1 MASTAEDHGH
11 VQSAGRM
18 QAYSD
23 AIFSIVATVM
33 ILPVAHT
40 EIPEDKNLREVIF
53 YQLLPKI
60 FIYILSFFVVAISWS
75 AHVWLFQIVQHADDV
90 TTLLNLLIMMI
101 ITFLPFTF
109 TLMGTFPDFVLAI
122 VLFCVCIIVLSL
134 AQALVVLHVFRN
146 PQIMEESIKNSEN
159 KTAVRNA
166 LLLRALMNAIL
177 CTFAAVFSPAS
188 FVVSYAFLVMI
199 LFSPNIAVQLS
210 KLISKFSS
218 GSVQMSQEVI
228 QRGKSYEM
236 EVNKERVECYSD
248 GVFAIVA
255 TLIILDICEKDIP
268 SRAELKYKYK
278 NDLVAALD
286 HDSSVFLAYF
296 GTFATVGLLWYIHH
310 SLYHHLKRT
319 SRLMAMFNNFSLA
332 MIGGM
337 PLAFKLTSMYDDTDF
352 YNNER
357 VAIQLSCVIMFLA
370 SISQLAIFVTALF
383 RPDQDL
389 IDSAKVGGQS
399 HYYLLV
405 KLLVYPTVSMIIYVI
420 SLTSDVLSVEA
431 FHVAQL
437 GTPAL
442 FFILWLIVIKIQRNV
457 QEVPNP
463 EEQSFQESINNEEQ
477 RLLTVPVENM
487 NC

>member
-1 MASTAEDHGH
+1 MADDH
-11 VQSAGRM
+11 VQSSGRM

-23 AIFSIVATVM
+23 AIFSIVATIM

-40 EIPEDKNLREVIF
+40 EIPKDKNLREVIF

-60 FIYILSFFVVAISWS
+60 LIYILSFFVVAISWS
-75 AHVWLFQIVQHADDV
+75 AHVWLFQIIRHADDV

-109 TLMGTFPDFVLAI
+109 TLMGTFPEFVLAI
-122 VLFCVCIIVLSL
+122 VLFSVCIIVLGL
-134 AQALVVLHVFRN
+134 VQALVVLHVFRN
-146 PQIMEESIKNSEN
+146 PQTMEESIRSSEN
-159 KTAVRNA
+159 MTAVRNA
-166 LLLRALMNAIL
+166 LLLRVLVNAIL
-177 CTFAAVFSPAS
+177 CTFAAVFAPVTS
-188 FVVSYAFLVMI
+188 VISYVFLVMI
-199 LFSPNIAVQLS
+199 LLSPNIAVQLS
-210 KLISKFSS
+210 KLISKCS
-218 GSVQMSQEVI
+218 GGRFQMSQEVVR
-228 QRGKSYEM
+228 RGKSYEM

-268 SRAELKYKYK
+268 SRTALKYEYK

-319 SRLMAMFNNFSLA
+319 SRLMTMFNNFSLA

-337 PLAFKLTSMYDDTDF
+337 PLAFKLTSLYNDTDF

-383 RPDQDL
+383 RPEQDL
-389 IDSAKVGGQS
+389 TDSVKVGGQS

-405 KLLVYPTVSMIIYVI
+405 KLLVYPTVSITIYII
-420 SLTSDVLSVEA
+420 SLTSDVLSVES

-437 GTPAL
+437 GTPVL
-442 FFILWLIVIKIQRNV
+442 FFILWLIAVKIQRNV
-457 QEVPNP
+457 QEVLNP
-463 EEQSFQESINNEEQ
+463 EEHPPIQEGINNENQ
-477 RLLTVPVENM
+477 CLLTVPTDNID
-487 NC
+487 C

>member
-1 MASTAEDHGH
+1 MASVADDHVH
-11 VQSAGRM
+11 SAGRM

-23 AIFSIVATVM
+23 AIFSIVATIM

-53 YQLLPKI
+53 YRLLPKI
-60 FIYILSFFVVAISWS
+60 LIYILTFFVVAISWT
-75 AHVWLFQIVQHADDV
+75 AHVWLFQFVRRADDV
-90 TTLLNLLIMMI
+90 TTLLNLFIMMI

-109 TLMGTFPDFVLAI
+109 TLMGTFPEYVLAI
-122 VLFCVCIIVLSL
+122 VLFSVCIIILGV

-146 PQIMEESIKNSEN
+146 PQIMEESIKNSDN
-159 KTAVRNA
+159 KVAVRNA
-166 LLLRALMNAIL
+166 LLLRVLVNPIL
-177 CTFAAVFSPAS
+177 CTLAAVFSPAS
-188 FVVSYAFLVMI
+188 NVISYIFLVMI

-210 KLISKFSS
+210 KLISKCS
-218 GSVQMSQEVI
+218 GSVQVSQEVI

-268 SRAELKYKYK
+268 SVVDLEIKYK
-278 NDLVAALD
+278 NDLAAALN

-337 PLAFKLTSMYDDTDF
+337 PLAFQLTSMYKDTDF

-357 VAIQLSCVIMFLA
+357 VAIQLSCVIIFLA

-389 IDSAKVGGQS
+389 TDSARVGGRS

-405 KLLVYPTVSMIIYVI
+405 KLLVYPTVSMTIYVI

-437 GTPAL
+437 GTPVL
-442 FFILWLIVIKIQRNV
+442 FFILWLIVIQIQRNV
-457 QEVPNP
+457 QDVLNP
-463 EEQSFQESINNEEQ
+463 EENSIQEGSNNEEQ
-477 RLLTVPVENM
+477 DM
-487 NC
+487 